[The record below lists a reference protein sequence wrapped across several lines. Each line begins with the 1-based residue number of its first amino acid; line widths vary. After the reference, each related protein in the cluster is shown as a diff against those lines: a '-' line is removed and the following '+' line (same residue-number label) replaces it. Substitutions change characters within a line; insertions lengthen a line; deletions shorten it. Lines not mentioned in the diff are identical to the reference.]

1 MRCLARVFPI
11 SSPIRS
17 LRRRRRAGKLIFA
30 ALAGLLA
37 YLIRTQGSY
46 PDGVAFSVLILNIA
60 GPFIDQ
66 YTQPAVFGRKRR
78 RA

>member
-1 MRCLARVFPI
+1 MLGAFFIITDPI
-11 SSPIRS
+11 TSPTTPR
-17 LRRRRRAGKLIFA
+17 GQLIFA

-37 YLIRTQGSY
+37 YLIRTQGGY